1 MSERSDL
8 DREFSRR
15 SVILG
20 IGGLSLFGVF
30 GARLHHLQVKKGADY
45 RTLSENNQFN
55 FQIVVPDRGRILDR
69 NGKPLATNRLDYRVV
84 MIPERVEDID
94 LTLAQIGRHVT
105 ISEAQTAR
113 IKRDIKR
120 NRSFTPI
127 LIEDHLSW
135 EQFAA
140 LNLDLPELPGVIPQS
155 GQTRQYP
162 ASGEFSHLIGYVGK
176 PGQAA
181 LDEDKSPL
189 LRQPT
194 FQIGKTG
201 VEANEDKRL
210 RGSSGRLKVEVNAL
224 GRVVR
229 EFPSDSDAAKTGE
242 DVSLTIDAKLQS
254 ETAKAFGD
262 ESGGAVVMDV
272 ITGELRVLL
281 SMPTFDANL
290 FVSGLTQADMD
301 KMNSDEKRPQFNKV
315 IGGGYPPASTLK
327 MVVAMAGLEDG
338 LIAPQETI
346 MCTGKTDLGRRT
358 FHCWKRRGHG
368 QMNLHEA
375 IKNSCDTYFYK
386 MIERIGIDR
395 VKSMGLRMGLG
406 QVFDIGISG
415 QTPGLL
421 PDDAWKR
428 ARLNDAWRTGDSYN
442 ASIGQGFVLATPL
455 QLAVMAARIANGSRA
470 VTPHIVIGED
480 APNFAQLD
488 VNLDHLKIVQHAMFG
503 VCEEPGGTAYKPGA
517 LGFDGV
523 QMAGKTGTGQVRG
536 ISAAERAVRVRRNE
550 ELPWKYRDH
559 SIFVGYAPYDNPR
572 FAASCLVEHGGSG
585 ARKAAEMVRGMLRG
599 ALASDGFAQRSDDA
613 APEKL

>member
-1 MSERSDL
+1 MSERSTL

-20 IGGLSLFGVF
+20 AGGLSVFGVF
-30 GARLHHLQVKKGADY
+30 GARLHHLQVVKGADY

-55 FQIVVPDRGRILDR
+55 FQILVPDRGRIMDR
-69 NGKPLATNRLDYRVV
+69 NGKALATNRLDYRVV
-84 MIPERVEDID
+84 MIPERVDD
-94 LTLAQIGRHVT
+94 VDVTLAQIGRHLT

-127 LIEDHLSW
+127 LIDEHLSW
-135 EQFAA
+135 DQFAA
-140 LNLDLPELPGVIPQS
+140 LNLNLPDLPGVIPQS

-162 ASGEFSHLIGYVGK
+162 KSGEFSHLIGYVGK
-176 PGQAA
+176 PSQAA
-181 LDEDKSPL
+181 LDEDKSAL

-201 VEANEDKRL
+201 VEAVEDRRL

-229 EFPSDSDAAKTGE
+229 EFPSDSDAAKTGD
-242 DVSLTIDAKLQS
+242 DVYLTIDSKLQS
-254 ETAKAFGD
+254 ETAKAFGE

-281 SMPTFDANL
+281 SMPTFDSNL

-301 KMNSDEKRPQFNKV
+301 RMNSDPKRPQFNKV

-327 MVVAMAGLEDG
+327 MVVAMAGLEEG
-338 LIAPQETI
+338 LIDAEETVF
-346 MCTGKTDLGRRT
+346 CSGKTDLGRRT
-358 FHCWKRRGHG
+358 FHCWKRRGHNK
-368 QMNLHEA
+368 MNLHDA

-406 QVFDIGISG
+406 QVFEIGISG

-421 PDDAWKR
+421 PDDEWKR
-428 ARLNDAWRTGDSYN
+428 GRLNDAWRTGDSYN

-455 QLAVMAARIANGSRA
+455 QLAVMASRFANGRQA
-470 VTPHIVIGED
+470 VTPHIVIGD
-480 APNFAQLD
+480 NVPQFAELD
-488 VNLDHLKIVQHAMFG
+488 VNPEHLKLMQHAMFG
-503 VCEEPGGTAYKPGA
+503 VCEEPGGTAYRPGA
-517 LGFDGV
+517 LGFEGV

-572 FAASCLVEHGGSG
+572 FAASCIVEHGGSG
-585 ARKAAEMVRGMLRG
+585 ARKAADIVRGMLRG
-599 ALASDGFAQRSDDA
+599 ALASDGYAERADDT
-613 APEKL
+613 EKL

>member
-1 MSERSDL
+1 MSERGKL

-20 IGGLSLFGVF
+20 AGGLSIFGVF
-30 GARLHHLQVKKGADY
+30 GARLHHLQVVKGADY

-55 FQIVVPDRGRILDR
+55 FQILVPDRGRIMDR
-69 NGKPLATNRLDYRVV
+69 NGVALATNRLDYRVV
-84 MIPERVEDID
+84 IIPERVDD
-94 LTLAQIGRHVT
+94 VDFTLSKIGQHIT
-105 ISEAQTAR
+105 ISESQIER

-120 NRSFTPI
+120 HRGFTPI
-127 LIEDHLSW
+127 LIDEHLSW

-162 ASGEFSHLIGYVGK
+162 VSGEFSHLIGYVGK

-201 VEANEDKRL
+201 VESVADKRL

-229 EFPSDSDAAKTGE
+229 EFPNESDAAQAGD
-242 DVSLTIDAKLQS
+242 DVYLTIDSALQS
-254 ETAKAFGD
+254 ETAAAFGD

-290 FVSGLTQADMD
+290 FVSGLTQVDMD
-301 KMNSDEKRPQFNKV
+301 RMNSDEKRPQFNKV

-327 MVVAMAGLEDG
+327 MVVAMAALEDE
-338 LIAPQETI
+338 IIDAEEI
-346 MCTGKTDLGRRT
+346 VFCDGKTKLGPRT

-368 QMNLHEA
+368 KMNMHDA

-386 MIERIGIDR
+386 IIERVGVDR

-406 QVFDIGISG
+406 QVFDIGITG

-428 ARLNDAWRTGDSYN
+428 GRLNDSWRTGDSYN

-455 QLAVMAARIANGSRA
+455 QLAVMASRFANGRQA
-470 VTPHIVIGED
+470 VTPHIVIGEETPQFS
-480 APNFAQLD
+480 ALD
-488 VNLDHLKIVQHAMFG
+488 INPEHLQIVQNAMFA
-503 VCEEPGGTAYKPGA
+503 VCEEPGGTAYRPGA
-517 LGFDGV
+517 LGFEGV

-536 ISAAERAVRVRRNE
+536 ISSAERAVRVRRNE
-550 ELPWKYRDH
+550 ELPWKFRDH

-572 FAASCLVEHGGSG
+572 FAASCIVEHGGSG
-585 ARKAAEMVRGMLRG
+585 ARKAADIVRTMLRG
-599 ALASDGFAQRSDDA
+599 ALKSDGFTSNADNM
-613 APEKL
+613 EKL

>member
-1 MSERSDL
+1 MSERSTL

-20 IGGLSLFGVF
+20 AGGLSVFGVF
-30 GARLHHLQVKKGADY
+30 GARLHHLQVVKGADY

-55 FQIVVPDRGRILDR
+55 FQILVPDRGRIMDR
-69 NGKPLATNRLDYRVV
+69 NGKALATNRLDYRVV
-84 MIPERVEDID
+84 MIPERVDD
-94 LTLAQIGRHVT
+94 VDVTLAQISRHLT

-127 LIEDHLSW
+127 LIDEHLSW
-135 EQFAA
+135 DQFAA
-140 LNLDLPELPGVIPQS
+140 LNLNLPDLPGVIPQS

-162 ASGEFSHLIGYVGK
+162 KSGEFSHLIGYVGK
-176 PGQAA
+176 PSQAA
-181 LDEDKSPL
+181 LDEDKSAL

-201 VEANEDKRL
+201 VEAVEDRRL

-229 EFPSDSDAAKTGE
+229 EFPSDSDAAKTGD
-242 DVSLTIDAKLQS
+242 DVYLTIDSKLQS
-254 ETAKAFGD
+254 ETAKAFGE

-281 SMPTFDANL
+281 SMPTFDSNL

-301 KMNSDEKRPQFNKV
+301 RMNSDPKRPQFNKV

-327 MVVAMAGLEDG
+327 MVVAMAGLEEG
-338 LIAPQETI
+338 LIDAEETVF
-346 MCTGKTDLGRRT
+346 CSGKTDLGRRT
-358 FHCWKRRGHG
+358 FHCWKRRGHNK
-368 QMNLHEA
+368 MNLHDA

-406 QVFDIGISG
+406 QVFDIGITG

-421 PDDAWKR
+421 PDDEWKR
-428 ARLNDAWRTGDSYN
+428 GRLNDAWRTGDSYN

-455 QLAVMAARIANGSRA
+455 QLAVMASRFANGRQA
-470 VTPHIVIGED
+470 VTPHIVIGD
-480 APNFAQLD
+480 NVPQFAELD
-488 VNLDHLKIVQHAMFG
+488 VNPEHLKLMQHAMFG
-503 VCEEPGGTAYKPGA
+503 VCEEPGGTAYRPGA
-517 LGFDGV
+517 LGFEGV

-572 FAASCLVEHGGSG
+572 FAASCIVEHGGSG
-585 ARKAAEMVRGMLRG
+585 ARKAADIVRGMLRG
-599 ALASDGFAQRSDDA
+599 ALASDGYAERADDT
-613 APEKL
+613 EKL

>member
-1 MSERSDL
+1 MSDRNTL

-15 SVILG
+15 SLILG
-20 IGGLSLFGVF
+20 AGGLSIFGVF
-30 GARLHHLQVKKGADY
+30 GARLHYLQVVKSEDY

-55 FQIVVPDRGRILDR
+55 FQIIVPDRGRILDR
-69 NGKPLATNRLDYRVV
+69 NGKSLATNRLDYRVV
-84 MIPERVEDID
+84 MIPERVEDVD
-94 LTLAQIGRHVT
+94 ATLARIGKHLTVSDTQIT
-105 ISEAQTAR
+105 R

-127 LIEDHLSW
+127 LIDEHLSW
-135 EQFAA
+135 EQFAS

-162 ASGEFSHLIGYVGK
+162 ESGEFSHLIGYVGK

-201 VEANEDKRL
+201 VEAVTDKRL

-229 EFPSDSDAAKTGE
+229 EFPDDSDAAQPGE
-242 DVSLTIDAKLQS
+242 DVYLTIDSQLQS
-254 ETAKAFGD
+254 ETAKAFGE

-301 KMNSDEKRPQFNKV
+301 RMNSDEKRPQFNKV

-338 LIAPQETI
+338 LIDEEETVT
-346 MCTGKTDLGRRT
+346 CTGKTELGRRT

-368 QMNLHEA
+368 KMNLHDA

-395 VKSMGLRMGLG
+395 VKSMGLRLG
-406 QVFDIGISG
+406 FGQIFDIGISG
-415 QTPGLL
+415 QTAGLL
-421 PDDAWKR
+421 PDDEWKR
-428 ARLNDAWRTGDSYN
+428 GRLNDAWRMGDSYN

-455 QLAVMAARIANGSRA
+455 QLAVMTARIANGRRA
-470 VTPHIVIGED
+470 VTPHIVVDED
-480 APNFAQLD
+480 VPDFGQLA
-488 VNLDHLKIVQHAMFG
+488 VNPDHLKIVQNAMFG

-517 LGFDGV
+517 LGFEGV

-572 FAASCLVEHGGSG
+572 FAASCIVEHGGSG
-585 ARKAAEMVRGMLRG
+585 ARKAADIVRGMLRG
-599 ALASDGFAQRSDDA
+599 ALASDGFGQGS
-613 APEKL
+613 PKQEEL